1 MDLLHIEN
9 PDPVEIIGAS
19 DVFENK
25 SLVFTDLINAEE
37 NGKGHLAQL
46 FNSTKLQKEKDLLI
60 DTMQFHLTKYR
71 PIVQLSEGQE
81 RRKNELTSQIIFGNS
96 LLQ

>member
-9 PDPVEIIGAS
+9 PDPVEIIGES

-46 FNSTKLQKEKDLLI
+46 FNSTKL
-60 DTMQFHLTKYR
+60 
-71 PIVQLSEGQE
+71 
-81 RRKNELTSQIIFGNS
+81 
-96 LLQ
+96 